1 MEEEEEVPEQ
11 KNLEWI
17 QVERMWNLIPIKVY
31 YLLLEG
37 SCIQC
42 NWPLGE
48 YLLKNSYTKTS
59 KQFRWPTSYK
69 PICPTS

>member
-31 YLLLEG
+31 YLLLED

-48 YLLKNSYTKTS
+48 YLLKSSYTKTS
-59 KQFRWPTSYK
+59 KQFHWHTNYK